1 MLRATTLRGETA
13 LMSALRMVHTSSRQS
28 QHTLPVICAHSPRWI
43 AAQPERFRR
52 CANPSAPHGRHF
64 ATSARVSASGSETAR
79 AQEESVELPPTLNS
93 LVKACRNDADRD
105 RGDSYLQG
113 AKPVKVR
120 GWARSVR
127 DHRKVSFV
135 SLVDGSMS
143 ADNHLQIVLSPQLRE
158 ELGSRLSP
166 GASLE
171 IEGALCEV
179 RKKDGRASG
188 GDDVELRATSARV
201 VAVCDSASYP
211 VPLQGE
217 NNPTETLRAH
227 AHLRSRDMRHA
238 ALLRSRDCLERGLA
252 DYFARNEFI
261 KVTTPIITSSD
272 CEGAGEVFQ
281 IVADSDLKKV
291 DQPKA
296 GAAEISPAENGMD
309 HEHST
314 NAETSQPTTSDN
326 QLQAFW
332 SGQPAYLSVSAQLHL
347 EAIMHGLNRIWTLSP
362 AFRAEG
368 SATNRHLAE
377 FWMAEVEMVTSDDP
391 QVALEEVMTIV
402 EGSVKA
408 SALALFGAEW
418 REPATLFL
426 GGEGDE
432 DADFLIGAPPAREFR
447 NLSWDV
453 WEEKQKIK
461 ELSLSRP
468 PSALDEIP
476 FDRPWTRMTYSQA
489 ITQLRQIH
497 ESAGFRTEPIAG
509 QPLATE
515 HEAALAE
522 DGPVFITHYPAHSKP
537 FYMRASAGAP
547 SSDQGGSEG
556 YTGPTVDCFDLL
568 VPGMGELVGG
578 SLRETRPEVIQEKL
592 SSLGWSEKA
601 KKQMEWYASD
611 LRRFGTAPHGGF
623 GLGMER
629 LLSWLTD
636 TSNLKDCVTFPRV
649 KGRVRY

>member
-1 MLRATTLRGETA
+1 ME
-13 LMSALRMVHTSSRQS
+13 
-28 QHTLPVICAHSPRWI
+28 
-43 AAQPERFRR
+43 
-52 CANPSAPHGRHF
+52 
-64 ATSARVSASGSETAR
+64 
-79 AQEESVELPPTLNS
+79 
-93 LVKACRNDADRD
+93 
-105 RGDSYLQG
+105 
-113 AKPVKVR
+113 
-120 GWARSVR
+120 
-127 DHRKVSFV
+127 
-135 SLVDGSMS
+135 
-143 ADNHLQIVLSPQLRE
+143 ADNHLQIVLSPPLRE

-179 RKKDGRASG
+179 KKKDGRAIG
-188 GDDVELRATSARV
+188 GDEIELRATSARV

-211 VPLQGE
+211 VPLQSE
-217 NNPTETLRAH
+217 NNPTDNLRAH

-238 ALLRSRDCLERGLA
+238 ALLRSRDALERGLA

-281 IVADSDLKKV
+281 IVADSDLRKP

-296 GAAEISPAENGMD
+296 GPAELSPAENGVNY
-309 HEHST
+309 EHST
-314 NAETSQPTTSDN
+314 NAEPSETTTSDR

-377 FWMAEVEMVTSDDP
+377 FWMAEAEMVTSDDP
-391 QVALEEVMTIV
+391 RVALEEVMTIV
-402 EGSVKA
+402 EGCIKTA
-408 SALALFGAEW
+408 SYSLFGADW
-418 REPATLFL
+418 QIPSTWAKGSDRA
-426 GGEGDE
+426 E
-432 DADFLIGAPPAREFR
+432 DVNWLIGATPAKEYRKLDW
-447 NLSWDV
+447 NN
-453 WEEKQKIK
+453 WEDKQILKDLMPID
-461 ELSLSRP
+461 P
-468 PSALDEIP
+468 HSAVNYTLLEET
-476 FDRPWTRMTYSQA
+476 WKRMTYSQA

-497 ESAGFRTEPIAG
+497 EDEEEFDIEPIAG

-537 FYMRASAGAP
+537 FYMRASTGAP
-547 SSDQGGSEG
+547 SSDQEGSEG

-578 SLRETRPEVIQEKL
+578 SLRETRPEVIQGKL